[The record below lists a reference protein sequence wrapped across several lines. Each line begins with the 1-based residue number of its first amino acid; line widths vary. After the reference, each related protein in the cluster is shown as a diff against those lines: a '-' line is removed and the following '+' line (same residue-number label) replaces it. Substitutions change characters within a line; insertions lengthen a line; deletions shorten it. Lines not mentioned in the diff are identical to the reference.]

1 MSLFDRTFL
10 ITAGV
15 TAVICGAI
23 YYFLNAKIRDLELAL
38 VKQNQVLSS
47 FIANVQQEFRAM
59 ARANGTG
66 TSANNMTFEIIRSSN
81 ELASPEALAAV
92 AGIDN
97 RKIFITD
104 SDSESD
110 SDSGSDSESDS
121 EADASESD
129 TSEVDT
135 NEADTNEVDTNE
147 ADTSEA
153 DTTHNKLLIC
163 DLSLNDSKIIDM
175 SSLDISHLE
184 IYMSEKPGKG
194 AGASKAGAG
203 AGAGASKAGA
213 GASKAGAGAG
223 ADASSSESDED
234 DSDEE
239 DNSEEDGFH
248 RVSNLGIEQDNLTIL
263 KLLNIEDLTTVSD
276 TNKLEETKIESL
288 PIQTP
293 TEPLSENAQTS
304 SVSKYEDLK
313 VDELRKLAV
322 EKDLVKKDEVKK
334 LKKPELLALLKTLT
348 L

>member
-59 ARANGTG
+59 AMANGTG

-104 SDSESD
+104 SDSESETD
-110 SDSGSDSESDS
+110 ASETDASESESDS
-121 EADASESD
+121 EAD
-129 TSEVDT
+129 T
-135 NEADTNEVDTNE
+135 NEADTN
-147 ADTSEA
+147 EA

-194 AGASKAGAG
+194 AGAGAGASR
-203 AGAGASKAGA
+203 AGAGASRAD
-213 GASKAGAGAG
+213 
-223 ADASSSESDED
+223 ADASSSESDEE

-293 TEPLSENAQTS
+293 AEPLSENAQTS
-304 SVSKYEDLK
+304 SNPAPVSKYEDLK

-334 LKKPELLALLKTLT
+334 LKKPELLALLKTLS

>member
-59 ARANGTG
+59 ARATGTG
-66 TSANNMTFEIIRSSN
+66 ASANNMTFEIIPNSN

-104 SDSESD
+104 SDSESE
-110 SDSGSDSESDS
+110 SDGSGSETDGSESETDAS
-121 EADASESD
+121 EADGS
-129 TSEVDT
+129 
-135 NEADTNEVDTNE
+135 E

-153 DTTHNKLLIC
+153 DTTHNNKLLIC

-184 IYMSEKPGKG
+184 IYMSEKHGKG
-194 AGASKAGAG
+194 AGEAG
-203 AGAGASKAGA
+203 AGAGAS
-213 GASKAGAGAG
+213 ASEE
-223 ADASSSESDED
+223 DSEEED
-234 DSDEE
+234 SEEE

-248 RVSNLGIEQDNLTIL
+248 RVSNLVMEQDNLNIL
-263 KLLNIEDLTTVSD
+263 KLLNIEEVITVSD
-276 TNKLEETKIESL
+276 TNNLEENKIEEL
-288 PIQTP
+288 PIQT
-293 TEPLSENAQTS
+293 TSEPLSEIEQSISKPA
-304 SVSKYEDLK
+304 SVAKYEDLK
-313 VDELRKLAV
+313 VDELRKLAL

-334 LKKPELLALLKTLT
+334 LKKPELMALLKTLT

>member
-59 ARANGTG
+59 AMANGTG

-104 SDSESD
+104 SDSESETD
-110 SDSGSDSESDS
+110 ASETDASETDASESESDS
-121 EADASESD
+121 EAD
-129 TSEVDT
+129 T
-135 NEADTNEVDTNE
+135 NEADTN
-147 ADTSEA
+147 EA

-194 AGASKAGAG
+194 AGAGAGASR
-203 AGAGASKAGA
+203 AGAGASRAD
-213 GASKAGAGAG
+213 
-223 ADASSSESDED
+223 ADASSSESDEE

-293 TEPLSENAQTS
+293 AEPLSENAQTS
-304 SVSKYEDLK
+304 SNPAPVSKYEDLK

-334 LKKPELLALLKTLT
+334 LKKPELLALLKTLS

>member
-15 TAVICGAI
+15 TAVICVAI
-23 YYFLNAKIRDLELAL
+23 YYYLNAKIRDLELAL

-59 ARANGTG
+59 ARATGTG
-66 TSANNMTFEIIRSSN
+66 ASANNMTFEIIPNSN

-104 SDSESD
+104 SDSESE
-110 SDSGSDSESDS
+110 SEGRGSETDGSERETDAS
-121 EADASESD
+121 EADGS
-129 TSEVDT
+129 
-135 NEADTNEVDTNE
+135 E

-153 DTTHNKLLIC
+153 DTTHNNKLLIC

-184 IYMSEKPGKG
+184 IYMSEKHGKG
-194 AGASKAGAG
+194 AGEAG
-203 AGAGASKAGA
+203 AGAGAS
-213 GASKAGAGAG
+213 ASEE
-223 ADASSSESDED
+223 DSEEED
-234 DSDEE
+234 SEEE

-248 RVSNLGIEQDNLTIL
+248 RVSNLVMEQDNLNIL
-263 KLLNIEDLTTVSD
+263 KLLNIEEVITVSD
-276 TNKLEETKIESL
+276 TNNLEENKIEEL
-288 PIQTP
+288 PIQT
-293 TEPLSENAQTS
+293 TSEPLSEIEQSISKPA
-304 SVSKYEDLK
+304 SVAKYEDLK
-313 VDELRKLAV
+313 VDELRKLAL

-334 LKKPELLALLKTLT
+334 LKKPELMALLKTLT

>member
-59 ARANGTG
+59 AMANGTG

-104 SDSESD
+104 SDSESETD
-110 SDSGSDSESDS
+110 ASETDASETDASETDARESDS
-121 EADASESD
+121 EA
-129 TSEVDT
+129 DT
-135 NEADTNEVDTNE
+135 NEADTNDADTND

-194 AGASKAGAG
+194 AGASRAGASR
-203 AGAGASKAGA
+203 AGAGASRAD
-213 GASKAGAGAG
+213 
-223 ADASSSESDED
+223 ADASSSESDEE

-293 TEPLSENAQTS
+293 AEPLSENAQTS
-304 SVSKYEDLK
+304 SNPAPVSKYEDLK

-334 LKKPELLALLKTLT
+334 LKKPELLALLKTLS